1 MRAVYKREKLKLD
14 SDFLKCCLNYNLL
27 PKFLYYKTALFN
39 YHSTKL
45 YKQCKLS
52 MLIFEHR
59 RKEFHIIKRDRLID
73 SLEKT
78 ILNLLQSNK
87 ILFNKWKIIL
97 NRAIKHKR

>member
-59 RKEFHIIKRDRLID
+59 RKECQIIKQEKLIE
-73 SLEKT
+73 SFEKT
-78 ILNLLQSNK
+78 ILNF
-87 ILFNKWKIIL
+87 IT
-97 NRAIKHKR
+97 IK